1 MSSKKGPDRDART
14 TTASFAASAPR
25 VASRTRPRAW
35 SLATRLTF
43 WYTASTF
50 TLVLGATGV
59 LYFALAANLRR
70 SDKEE
75 LREEVEIL
83 RALLHESSTVDTRLQ
98 WEVQGEYRAI
108 HPTRLHKRVMD
119 SRGRT
124 VLETPGMKDEIPQ
137 EVFPTPPPE
146 SADPSMTMVTYESQ
160 DHLWLIASGRARLGS
175 GPEERQ
181 LQFGMDLS
189 RESALLARYR
199 RRLWAVLVL
208 ALAPSVL
215 IGRLI
220 ARRGIRPVER
230 ITETARRI
238 RSTTLN
244 ERIGT
249 ERLPSELEALA
260 ATFNEML
267 DRLEESFQRLS
278 RFSADIAHEL
288 RTPIQN
294 MRGGAE
300 VALGRPRPAD
310 EYREA
315 LVSSLEECEGLSRL
329 IDSLLFLARAE
340 SPEAQ
345 LDREP
350 IDVALE
356 LESVRSFYDAAAAVA
371 GVSLSADCVTPLPA
385 RLDRTLFQR
394 AVANLVGNALAA
406 TPRGGAVRMIARE
419 DETGVRIE
427 VADTGSG
434 IPPDLLPRVFDR
446 FYRVDGS
453 RTKSSGGSGLG
464 LAIVKC
470 IAEMHGGSITIAST
484 PGSGTR
490 VTLHLAS
497 PSPAAVASHSAP

>member
-1 MSSKKGPDRDART
+1 MSSKRGPDGGAHG
-14 TTASFAASAPR
+14 TAPAADGAHP
-25 VASRTRPRAW
+25 ASSRRRRRAW
-35 SLATRLTF
+35 SLASRLTF

-50 TLVLGATGV
+50 TLVLGATGI
-59 LYFALAANLRR
+59 LYFALAVNLRR
-70 SDKEE
+70 GDKEE

-83 RALLHESSTVDTRLQ
+83 RALIHESSADDSRLQ

-108 HPTRLHKRVMD
+108 HPTRLHKRVLD
-119 SRGRT
+119 GSGRT
-124 VLETPGMKDEIPQ
+124 VLETPGMSSEIPP
-137 EVFPTPPPE
+137 EAFPKPPPE
-146 SADPSMTMVTYESQ
+146 FAEPSMEMVSYRSKE
-160 DHLWLIASGRARLGS
+160 HVWLLAAGRARLGG
-175 GPEERQ
+175 GPETRV
-181 LQFGMDLS
+181 LQFGLDLS
-189 RESALLARYR
+189 HESSLLSRYR

-208 ALAPSVL
+208 ALAPCVL

-238 RSTTLN
+238 RSTTLD

-340 SPEAQ
+340 SPEA
-345 LDREP
+345 LLEREP
-350 IDVALE
+350 VDVAAE
-356 LESVRSFYDAAAAVA
+356 LESVRAFYDAAAAAA
-371 GVSLSADCVTPLPA
+371 GVSLTADCAASLPA

-406 TPRGGAVRMIARE
+406 TPRGGAVRMTARE
-419 DETGVRIE
+419 EEAGVRIE
-427 VADTGSG
+427 VLDTGTG
-434 IPPDLLPRVFDR
+434 IPPELLPRVFDR

-453 RTKSSGGSGLG
+453 RTKSSGGAGLG

-470 IAEMHGGSITIAST
+470 IAEMHGGSIAIAST

-490 VTLHLAS
+490 VTLHLS
-497 PSPAAVASHSAP
+497 STSAAPVTSHPTP

>member
-1 MSSKKGPDRDART
+1 MSSKRGSDAD
-14 TTASFAASAPR
+14 AADAPR
-25 VASRTRPRAW
+25 AAAPAQEPSRPRRHAW
-35 SLATRLTF
+35 SLASLLTF
-43 WYTASTF
+43 WYTASTL
-50 TLVLGATGV
+50 TLVLGVMGL
-59 LYFALAANLRR
+59 LYFALAVNLRR
-70 SDKEE
+70 GDKEE
-75 LREEVEIL
+75 LREEIQIL
-83 RALLHESSTVDTRLQ
+83 RLLIHESSGADDRLQ
-98 WEVQGEYRAI
+98 WEVQGEYRATQ
-108 HPTRLHKRVMD
+108 PMSLHKRIVD
-119 SRGRT
+119 ESGRT
-124 VLETPGMKDEIPQ
+124 LIETPDMQTEIPTT
-137 EVFPTPPPE
+137 VFPEPPPE
-146 SADPSMTMVTYESQ
+146 SPEPGMTMVTYQ
-160 DHLWLIASGRARLGS
+160 GRKHLWLVASARARVGA
-175 GPEERQ
+175 GPTERV

-189 RESALLARYR
+189 RESALLSRYR

-220 ARRGIRPVER
+220 ARRGIRPVQR

-238 RSTTLN
+238 RSTTLD

-249 ERLPSELEALA
+249 KGLPSELEALA

-267 DRLEESFQRLS
+267 DRLEESFERLS

-315 LVSSLEECEGLSRL
+315 LASSLEECEVLSRL

-340 SPEAQ
+340 SPEAHLALES
-345 LDREP
+345 LD
-350 IDVALE
+350 VGKE
-356 LESVRSFYDAAAAVA
+356 LESVRSFYDAAATAA
-371 GVSLSADCVTPLPA
+371 GVSLSADCPTPLPA

-406 TPRGGAVRMIARE
+406 TPRGGAVRIHARE
-419 DETGVRIE
+419 EASGVRVE
-427 VADTGSG
+427 VVDTGSG
-434 IPPDLLPRVFDR
+434 IAPEVLPRIFDR

-453 RTKSSGGSGLG
+453 RSKSSGGSGLG

-470 IAEMHGGSITIAST
+470 IAEMHGGSIAIASA

-490 VTLHLAS
+490 VTLRLAS
-497 PSPAAVASHSAP
+497 PSPAAVAPRAAL